1 MANKKL
7 NAIITIGGAITGS
20 LKSALGT
27 TRQKLQDI
35 GSAVR
40 KLEREQKMLG
50 QGIQTFGALGRNVE
64 GLRARYA
71 AITSEIEKTR
81 RAHERLNKAAAMQDR
96 GGSMMAG
103 AGMKIGA
110 TVAAA
115 SLAFIPIKQAVAFE
129 TAMLGVAK
137 QVEGARDASGKLTA
151 VYFQMGEAIQQ
162 LGREIPIATNEIAEM
177 VAAGARMGIAK
188 DELISFTRTASMMA
202 SAFSLPAGEL
212 ADQMGKIA
220 GLYKVPIPAIGRLA
234 DTINY
239 LDDNAISKGG
249 DIIDFLTRVGGVAGS
264 VKISGTQMA
273 ALGSTLLT
281 LGERSETAS
290 TAVNAMVQKFAAAD
304 KGTKKFRAAMDELGL
319 STAAVQNGMQKDAQ
333 GTILK
338 VMEAINKLPESKRL
352 GVMVELVGLEHSDT
366 VAKLATNLGEYRKQI
381 DLAHSEQAKGSM
393 EREFQAQLQTTAAQ
407 WEITKNVVAAVGV
420 NIGSVLL
427 PAVNSL
433 LTVFRDATGAVSGFV
448 RENQSLIGNVAAA
461 AAGIGGA
468 LLAWN
473 GLVFG
478 IGAGMKVLGMLMGA
492 NPIGLAVLAFA
503 GLAAVIWKNWEPIKG
518 VISDT
523 WNAIKSATSAAVEGL
538 KNAFLTFTPLG
549 IVIKNWEPIK
559 GFFGGLFDNIRATV
573 KSSIDWILGKI
584 NAVGTLWDK
593 TKSAFGFGQSGA
605 PAAVPSAKP
614 AGPVPPPVPAARG
627 AAAPGTTVNST
638 VNAPITINQ
647 QPGQNSKQLAD
658 EVARRLKQ
666 QQAVKRRGA
675 MFDPALG
682 Y

>member
-71 AITSEIEKTR
+71 AITAEIEKTR

-137 QVEGARDASGKLTA
+137 QVEGARDASGKLTD
-151 VYFQMGEAIQQ
+151 VYFKMGEAIQK
-162 LGREIPIATNEIAEM
+162 LGSEIPIATNELAEM

-188 DELISFTRTASMMA
+188 DELIDFTRTASMMA

-220 GLYKVPIPAIGRLA
+220 GLFKIPITRIGDLA
-234 DTINY
+234 DAINY
-239 LDDNAISKGG
+239 LDDETKSTAPG
-249 DIIDFLTRVGGVAGS
+249 IIDFLTRTGGVAGA
-264 VKISGTQMA
+264 VKITGKEMA

-290 TAVNAMVQKFAAAD
+290 TATNAFFQKLAAAD
-304 KGTKKFRAAMDELGL
+304 KGTKKFKEAMLEIGL
-319 STAAVQNGMQKDAQ
+319 STAAVQKGMQTDAQ

-338 VMEAINKLPESKRL
+338 VLDAVGKMPAEKRL
-352 GVMVELVGLEHSDT
+352 GILVDLVGLEHSDT
-366 VAKLATNLGEYRKQI
+366 LAKLAGNVEEYRRQI
-381 DLAHSEQAKGSM
+381 DFAGSQKAVGSM
-393 EREFQAQLQTTAAQ
+393 SREFQAQLKTTAAQ
-407 WEITKNVVAAVGV
+407 WEITKNVITAVGV

-427 PAVNSL
+427 PAVNSA

-448 RENQSLIGNVAAA
+448 QENKSLIGNVAAA

-478 IGAGMKVLGMLMGA
+478 IGTGIKVLGFVMGA
-492 NPIGLAVLAFA
+492 NPIGLAALAIA

-518 VISDT
+518 FFVGMWDGIKTAAGTT
-523 WNAIKSATSAAVEGL
+523 WEWM
-538 KNAFLTFTPLG
+538 KNAFMTFHPLG
-549 IVIKNWEPIK
+549 MVIKNWEPIK
-559 GFFGGLFDNIRATV
+559 GFFTGLFDGIRATV
-573 KSSIDWILGKI
+573 ASSIDWILGKI
-584 NAVGTLWDK
+584 NAVGALWDK
-593 TKSAFGFGQSGA
+593 TKSVFGFGQNAA
-605 PAAVPSAKP
+605 PAAAPSAKP